1 MTSEPKN
8 LSKSKKKNSQA
19 VSIYEDEDKI
29 DQIIKDIT
37 LKRPRNAYTQFVL
50 SESEQMKSKNKDSKI
65 KIGDLS
71 ATCAEKWKKLSQE
84 EKKKYVKLYEE
95 EKQKYKN
102 DLELVRHY
110 LFKDYQDNIHRAP
123 SAYQI
128 FVSEKLR
135 LGFEQNLD
143 PKDIKKAAA
152 TEWAQM
158 TEEQKGVYKDK
169 KKENDSW
176 FEKAK
181 KIRKITPIS
190 LFIQKKYDEAKKEK
204 KEPPKLKDIAPS
216 WKKLSKKEKQ
226 TYEKYA
232 QELNEEKEQL
242 QDLYEITHGV
252 KPKRPNGAFRIFLQE
267 KAKNN
272 EIKSL
277 TQGQELWKKLT
288 EDQKEEYLKKSH
300 RCQLAYKYKKMI
312 YVKQIKK
319 ILPKRPGNAYT
330 QFLKEKK
337 GQKVPEGQ
345 NFLKYWR
352 SVYEKLSPEE
362 KAKYEKKA
370 KEAKEIYD
378 KKFEQFANKVFDM
391 PKKPLSGFSF
401 YVAEKMPLL
410 RKEKPDSLLN
420 TLIKQIAEEWQK
432 EPEEK
437 KAEFIKKSDEDK
449 KRFKRQFRQFKK
461 KGYYS
466 NNPDDDEEDDKKE
479 EKKGTKKKS
488 SSKMSSKKSRKSRNA
503 SKKKDNEKKKSKPKS
518 KSKSKK
524 KSKKDG
530 KSQKQK
536 SKSKSKKKETKKI
549 DEVK

>member
-1 MTSEPKN
+1 MSSKSRSA
-8 LSKSKKKNSQA
+8 SKSKKKNSQPIA
-19 VSIYEDEDKI
+19 LYEDEEKI

-50 SESEQMKSKNKDSKI
+50 SQSDQIKSKNKDSKI
-65 KIGDLS
+65 KIADLS
-71 ATCAEKWKKLSQE
+71 ANCAEKWKKMSKE

-110 LFKDYQDNIHRAP
+110 LFKDYQDTVHRAP
-123 SAYQI
+123 TAYQI

-152 TEWAQM
+152 TEWSQM

-169 KKENDSW
+169 KKQNDSW

-181 KIRKITPIS
+181 KIRKITPIA
-190 LFIQKKYDEAKKEK
+190 LFIQKKYDEAKETK
-204 KEPPKLKDIAPS
+204 KDPPKLADIAPL

-232 QELNEEKEQL
+232 QELNEEKEHL

-288 EDQKEEYLKKSH
+288 EEQKEEYLKKSH

-337 GQKVPEGQ
+337 GQKIPEGQ

-352 SVYEKLSPEE
+352 PIYEKLTPEE
-362 KAKYEKKA
+362 KAKYEEKA
-370 KEAKEIYD
+370 KKAKEIYD

-391 PKKPLSGFSF
+391 PKKPLSGFTF

-410 RKEKPDSLLN
+410 KKEKPDLLLN
-420 TLIKQIAEEWQK
+420 DLSKQIAEEWQK

-437 KAEFIKKSDEDK
+437 KAEYIKKSEEDK
-449 KRFKRQFRQFKK
+449 KRFKRQFREFKK

-466 NNPDDDEEDDKKE
+466 NNPDGDVDEEDEKE
-479 EKKGTKKKS
+479 EKKSSKKKS
-488 SSKMSSKKSRKSRNA
+488 GSKMSSKKSRKSA
-503 SKKKDNEKKKSKPKS
+503 SKKKDNDKKKSSKSKSKNKSKKKSQKEGKSQRKS

-524 KSKKDG
+524 K
-530 KSQKQK
+530 
-536 SKSKSKKKETKKI
+536 
-549 DEVK
+549 

>member
-1 MTSEPKN
+1 MSSKSRSA
-8 LSKSKKKNSQA
+8 SKSKKKTSQPIA
-19 VSIYEDEDKI
+19 LYEDEEKI

-50 SESEQMKSKNKDSKI
+50 SQSDQIKSKNKDSKI
-65 KIGDLS
+65 KIADLS
-71 ATCAEKWKKLSQE
+71 ANCAEKWKKMSKE

-110 LFKDYQDNIHRAP
+110 LFKDYQDTVHRAP
-123 SAYQI
+123 TAYQI

-152 TEWAQM
+152 TEWSQM

-169 KKENDSW
+169 KKQNDSW

-181 KIRKITPIS
+181 KIRKITPIA
-190 LFIQKKYDEAKKEK
+190 LFIQKKYDEAKETK
-204 KEPPKLKDIAPS
+204 KDPPKLADIAPL

-232 QELNEEKEQL
+232 QELNEEKEHL

-288 EDQKEEYLKKSH
+288 EEQKEEYLKKSH

-337 GQKVPEGQ
+337 GQKIPEGQ

-352 SVYEKLSPEE
+352 SIYEKLTPEE
-362 KAKYEKKA
+362 KAKYEEKA
-370 KEAKEIYD
+370 KQAKEIYD

-391 PKKPLSGFSF
+391 PKKPLSGFTF
-401 YVAEKMPLL
+401 YVTEKMPLL
-410 RKEKPDSLLN
+410 KKEKPDLLLN
-420 TLIKQIAEEWQK
+420 DLSKQIAEEWQK

-437 KAEFIKKSDEDK
+437 KAEYIKKSEEDK
-449 KRFKRQFRQFKK
+449 KRFKRQFREFKK

-466 NNPDDDEEDDKKE
+466 NNPDGDVDEEDEKE
-479 EKKGTKKKS
+479 EKKSSKKKS
-488 SSKMSSKKSRKSRNA
+488 GSKMSSKKSRKSA
-503 SKKKDNEKKKSKPKS
+503 SKKKDNDKKKSSKSKSKNKSKKKSQKDGKSQRKS

-524 KSKKDG
+524 K
-530 KSQKQK
+530 
-536 SKSKSKKKETKKI
+536 
-549 DEVK
+549 

>member
-1 MTSEPKN
+1 MSSKSRSA
-8 LSKSKKKNSQA
+8 SKSKKKNSQPIA
-19 VSIYEDEDKI
+19 LYEDEEKI

-50 SESEQMKSKNKDSKI
+50 SQSDQIKSKNKDSKI
-65 KIGDLS
+65 KIADLS
-71 ATCAEKWKKLSQE
+71 ANCAEKWKKMSKE

-110 LFKDYQDNIHRAP
+110 LFKDYQDTVHRAP
-123 SAYQI
+123 TAYQI

-152 TEWAQM
+152 TEWSQM

-169 KKENDSW
+169 KKQNDSW

-181 KIRKITPIS
+181 KIRKITPIA
-190 LFIQKKYDEAKKEK
+190 LFIQKKYDEAKETK
-204 KEPPKLKDIAPS
+204 KDPPKLADIAPL

-232 QELNEEKEQL
+232 QELNEEKEHL

-288 EDQKEEYLKKSH
+288 EEQKEEYLKKSH

-337 GQKVPEGQ
+337 GQKIPEGQ

-352 SVYEKLSPEE
+352 PIYEKLTPEE
-362 KAKYEKKA
+362 KAKYEEKA
-370 KEAKEIYD
+370 KQAKEIYD

-391 PKKPLSGFSF
+391 PKKPLSGFTF

-410 RKEKPDSLLN
+410 KKEKPDLLLN
-420 TLIKQIAEEWQK
+420 DLSKQIAEEWQK

-437 KAEFIKKSDEDK
+437 KAEYIKKSEEDK
-449 KRFKRQFRQFKK
+449 KRFKRQFREFKK

-466 NNPDDDEEDDKKE
+466 NNPDGDVDEEDEKE
-479 EKKGTKKKS
+479 EKKSSKKKS
-488 SSKMSSKKSRKSRNA
+488 GSKMSSKKSRKSA
-503 SKKKDNEKKKSKPKS
+503 SKKKDNDKKKSSKSKSKNKSKKKSQKDGKSQRKS

-524 KSKKDG
+524 K
-530 KSQKQK
+530 
-536 SKSKSKKKETKKI
+536 
-549 DEVK
+549 

>member
-1 MTSEPKN
+1 MSSKSRSA
-8 LSKSKKKNSQA
+8 SKSKKKNSQPIA
-19 VSIYEDEDKI
+19 LYEDEEKI

-50 SESEQMKSKNKDSKI
+50 SQSDQIKSKNKDSKI
-65 KIGDLS
+65 KIADLS
-71 ATCAEKWKKLSQE
+71 ANCAEKWKKMSKE

-110 LFKDYQDNIHRAP
+110 LFKDYQDTVHRAP
-123 SAYQI
+123 TAYQI

-152 TEWAQM
+152 TEWSQM

-169 KKENDSW
+169 KKQNDSW

-181 KIRKITPIS
+181 KIRKITPIA
-190 LFIQKKYDEAKKEK
+190 LFIQKKYDEAKETK
-204 KEPPKLKDIAPS
+204 KDPPKLADIAPL

-232 QELNEEKEQL
+232 QELNEEKEHL

-288 EDQKEEYLKKSH
+288 EEQKEEYLKKSH

-337 GQKVPEGQ
+337 GQKIPEGQ

-352 SVYEKLSPEE
+352 SVYEKLTPEE
-362 KAKYEKKA
+362 KAKYEEKA
-370 KEAKEIYD
+370 KKAKEIYD

-391 PKKPLSGFSF
+391 PKKPLSGFTF

-410 RKEKPDSLLN
+410 KKEKPDLLLN
-420 TLIKQIAEEWQK
+420 DLSKQIAEEWQK

-437 KAEFIKKSDEDK
+437 KAEYIKKSEEDK
-449 KRFKRQFRQFKK
+449 KRFKRQFREFKK

-466 NNPDDDEEDDKKE
+466 NNPDGDVDEEDEKE
-479 EKKGTKKKS
+479 EKKSSKKKS
-488 SSKMSSKKSRKSRNA
+488 GSKMSSKKSRKNA
-503 SKKKDNEKKKSKPKS
+503 SKKKDNDKKKSSKS

-524 KSKKDG
+524 KSQKEG
-530 KSQKQK
+530 KSQRK
-536 SKSKSKKKETKKI
+536 SKSKSKKK
-549 DEVK
+549 

>member
-1 MTSEPKN
+1 MSSKSRSA
-8 LSKSKKKNSQA
+8 SKSKKKNSQPIA
-19 VSIYEDEDKI
+19 LYEDEEKI

-50 SESEQMKSKNKDSKI
+50 SQSDQIKSKNKDSKI
-65 KIGDLS
+65 KIADLS
-71 ATCAEKWKKLSQE
+71 ANCAEKWKKMSKE

-110 LFKDYQDNIHRAP
+110 LFKDYQDTVHRAP
-123 SAYQI
+123 TAYQI

-143 PKDIKKAAA
+143 PKDIKKAAS
-152 TEWAQM
+152 TEWSQM

-169 KKENDSW
+169 KKQNDSW

-181 KIRKITPIS
+181 KIRKITPIA
-190 LFIQKKYDEAKKEK
+190 LFIQKKYDEAKETK
-204 KEPPKLKDIAPS
+204 KDPPKLADIAPL

-232 QELNEEKEQL
+232 QELNEEKEHL

-288 EDQKEEYLKKSH
+288 AEQKEEYLKKSH

-337 GQKVPEGQ
+337 GQKIPEGQ

-352 SVYEKLSPEE
+352 PIYEKLTPEE
-362 KAKYEKKA
+362 KAKYEEKA
-370 KEAKEIYD
+370 KKAKEIYD

-391 PKKPLSGFSF
+391 PKKPLSGFTF

-410 RKEKPDSLLN
+410 KKEKPDLLLN
-420 TLIKQIAEEWQK
+420 DLSKQIAEEWQK

-437 KAEFIKKSDEDK
+437 KAEYIKKSEEDK
-449 KRFKRQFRQFKK
+449 KRFKRQFREFKK

-466 NNPDDDEEDDKKE
+466 NNPDGDVDEEDEKE
-479 EKKGTKKKS
+479 EKKSSKKKS
-488 SSKMSSKKSRKSRNA
+488 GSKMSSKKSRKNA
-503 SKKKDNEKKKSKPKS
+503 SKKKDNDKKKSSKS

-524 KSKKDG
+524 KSQKDG
-530 KSQKQK
+530 KSQRK
-536 SKSKSKKKETKKI
+536 SKSKSKKK
-549 DEVK
+549 